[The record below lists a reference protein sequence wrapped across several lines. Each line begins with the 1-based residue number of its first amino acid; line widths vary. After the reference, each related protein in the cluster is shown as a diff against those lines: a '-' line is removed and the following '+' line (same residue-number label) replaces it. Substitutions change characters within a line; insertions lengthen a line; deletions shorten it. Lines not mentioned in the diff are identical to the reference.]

1 MILKNNQ
8 IKIDDANIFLYDKL
22 DREESIEN
30 LSKLIVKTKEPFV
43 LSVNANWGAG
53 KTTFIQLWKV
63 YLKKQYDVNSIYFS
77 AWKDDFSKE
86 PLISILGELNSY
98 INSNYDVDSEVL
110 SGFDN
115 VKSFTGKV
123 IKRGLPALIK
133 GSTAGVLDLDKGF
146 ESAIGAMTEQMTKE
160 LIENYSAEKEII
172 VEFKKSV
179 HEVLSK
185 IDSDKPF
192 IIFID
197 ELDRCRPLYA
207 IELLE
212 RIKHVFG
219 IDNLIFILSIDK
231 KQLSESIKSQYGN
244 IDTDNY
250 LRRFIDLEYQ
260 LNNNNL
266 DKFCDALYKKFNLDS
281 ILKTKGIKTEFGDF
295 NHLNVIKKLVAVFK
309 LSLRQVEQVFTKLHI
324 IFTTIEPMLYESHFR
339 IFVFFEIL
347 KSNNPEKYYEFING
361 KDIASEIKSMVLPF
375 ITSDTTRD
383 ISIIIEATI
392 DATCKNDEE
401 YSLLIK
407 SKEKEL
413 LKIQDTSSLEY
424 KKFSSYI
431 NLLKHTPDKWGEY
444 TMNKLI
450 ETVIKKIEFVD
461 RFNFEGE

>member
-8 IKIDDANIFLYDKL
+8 IKIDDANIFLHDKL

-43 LSVNANWGAG
+43 FSVNANWGAG
-53 KTTFIQLWKV
+53 KTTFIHLWKT
-63 YLKKQYDVNSIYFS
+63 YLKKQYDINSIYFS
-77 AWKDDFSKE
+77 AWEDDFSKE

-98 INSNYDVDSEVL
+98 INNNYNVDSEVV
-110 SGFDN
+110 SSFN
-115 VKSFTGKV
+115 KVKSFTGKV

-146 ESAIGAMTEQMTKE
+146 ESAIGAMAEQTTQE
-160 LIENYSAEKEII
+160 LIENYSNEKNII

-179 HEVLSK
+179 YEVLSK

-219 IDNLIFILSIDK
+219 IENLIFILSIDK
-231 KQLSESIKSQYGN
+231 KQLAESIKSQYGN

-260 LNNNNL
+260 LKNNNL
-266 DKFCDALYKKFNLDS
+266 DKFCDALYKKFNLDN

-295 NHLNVIKKLVAVFK
+295 NHLTVIKKLVKVFNI
-309 LSLRQVEQVFTKLHI
+309 SLRQIEQVFTKLHI
-324 IFTTIEPMLYESHFR
+324 VFTTIEPQLYESHFR
-339 IFVFFEIL
+339 VFVFFEIL
-347 KSNNPEKYYEFING
+347 KSNSPEKYYDFING
-361 KDIASEIKSMVLPF
+361 KDIANEIKSMVLPF
-375 ITSDTTRD
+375 IGSDGTRD
-383 ISIIIEATI
+383 ISVIIEATI
-392 DATCKNDEE
+392 DSTCKNDEQ
-401 YSLLIK
+401 YNLLIM
-407 SKEKEL
+407 SKEEEL
-413 LKIQDTSSLEY
+413 LKINDTSSLKY
-424 KKFSSYI
+424 KKLSWYI
-431 NLLKHTPDKWGEY
+431 NLLKHTPDTWDEY

-450 ETVIKKIEFVD
+450 DTVINKIEFTD
-461 RFNFEGE
+461 KFNFEAK

>member
-8 IKIDDANIFLYDKL
+8 IKIDDANIFLHDKL

-30 LSKLIVKTKEPFV
+30 LSKLIIETKEPFV
-43 LSVNANWGAG
+43 FSVNANWGAG
-53 KTTFIQLWKV
+53 KTTFIQLWKI
-63 YLKKQYDVNSIYFS
+63 YLKNKYDVNSIYFS
-77 AWKDDFSKE
+77 AWEDDFSKE
-86 PLISILGELNSY
+86 PLISILGELNNY
-98 INSNYDVDSEVL
+98 INTNYNHDSEVV
-110 SGFDN
+110 SDFN
-115 VKSFTGKV
+115 KVKSFTGKV

-146 ESAIGAMTEQMTKE
+146 ESAIGAMAEQTTKE
-160 LIENYSAEKEII
+160 LIENYYSEKNII

-219 IDNLIFILSIDK
+219 IENLIFILSIDK
-231 KQLSESIKSQYGN
+231 KQLAESIKSQYGN

-266 DKFCDALYKKFNLDS
+266 DKFCDALYKKFNLDN

-295 NHLNVIKKLVAVFK
+295 NHLNVIKKLVDVFN

-324 IFTTIEPMLYESHFR
+324 IFTTIEPRLYESHFR

-347 KSNNPEKYYEFING
+347 KSNNSEKYYEFING
-361 KDIASEIKSMVLPF
+361 KDIANEIKSMVLPF

-383 ISIIIEATI
+383 ISVIIEAII

-407 SKEKEL
+407 SKEEEL

-424 KKFSSYI
+424 KKLSWYI
-431 NLLKHTPDKWGEY
+431 NLLKHTPDTWDEY
-444 TMNKLI
+444 SMNKLI
-450 ETVIKKIEFVD
+450 DTVIKKIEFVD
-461 RFNFEGE
+461 KFNFEGE